1 MVEWSTACPDWAE
14 RIVER
19 RSLIPFEPL
28 FPEEAM
34 AAGVVFRDLLM
45 VDALGSPRMGDCC
58 RDWVLNFVDTIF
70 GSYDH
75 STGRR
80 LIREFF
86 LSVSKKNA
94 KSTTAAG
101 IMLTA
106 LIRNWRK
113 SAEFLIV
120 APTIEVAQNSF
131 KPAYDMIRNDPELA
145 AILHPQEH
153 YRTITHKTTRAT
165 LKVIAADNEAV
176 SGKKAVGVLIDEMWL
191 FGKRPHA
198 ESMLREATGGLA
210 SRPEGF
216 VVYLTTQSDEPP
228 AGIFRQKLNY
238 FRDVRDGKIKDPRSL
253 PVLYEFP
260 QAMLDAKLYENP
272 DYFYITNPNL
282 GASVDPEFL
291 TDELTKAVSAGAQ
304 SLSGFYAKHLNLEM
318 GIGLRSD
325 RWPGVE
331 YWASRADPTLTYE
344 EVLNRSEVVVVG
356 IDGGGLDDLF
366 GLAVLGRET
375 GGGKWLLWSHAW
387 CHDGVLERRKSI
399 ASRLRDFA
407 NAGELTIVDDR
418 LGDLDG
424 IVEIVREV
432 QDRGLLGAVAVDPAG
447 LGELVDAL
455 ASLDVS
461 AADGNLIG
469 VGQGYRLMNAIKTAE
484 RRLATGTLWH
494 GGSSLMSWCT
504 ANLKIEPT
512 ATAIRAT
519 KQNAGDAKI
528 DPIMAA
534 FNAIDVLS
542 TAPLGASIYNSAE
555 RSEGLLVL

>member
-291 TDELTKAVSAGAQ
+291 TDEMTKAVSAGAQ

-331 YWASRADPTLTYE
+331 YWASRADLELTYE

-366 GLAVLGRET
+366 GLAVLGREV

-387 CHDGVLERRKSI
+387 CHDGVLDRRKSI
-399 ASRLRDFA
+399 ASKLRDFA

-461 AADGNLIG
+461 ASDGNLIG